1 VVGVQTS
8 GISVLG
14 LPAAR
19 LVATTGTPDDATRT
33 ISTAIDTPDG
43 IFQVTVTSSSP
54 ERAAL
59 LNALIL
65 PTFAAR

>member
-1 VVGVQTS
+1 VQTS